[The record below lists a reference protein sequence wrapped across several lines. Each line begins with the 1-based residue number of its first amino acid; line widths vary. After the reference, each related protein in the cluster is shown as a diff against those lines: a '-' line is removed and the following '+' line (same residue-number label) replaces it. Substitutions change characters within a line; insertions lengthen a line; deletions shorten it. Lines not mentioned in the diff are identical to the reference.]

1 MNSLADPPHPGSESH
16 EGQGH
21 PRERTGREDNRA
33 WDAGAYDRLSEPQRA
48 WGQRVLDRLEF
59 RGGETVMDAG
69 CGTGRLTAQL
79 LQRLPNG
86 LVIAVDRSEAMLAQA
101 RSNLARF
108 GERVLYLCADLQTIA
123 LGRLV
128 DAVFSTAA
136 FHWIADHPRPFWAIA
151 AVLVP
156 GGRLEAQ
163 CGGGPNLARLRAV
176 VQNLVEAEPYAAHF
190 EGWREPW
197 VFSWPGEAAERLE
210 RAGFVDVAVSLE
222 PAPTRFRSPDALRP
236 FLESRSVAASRPT
249 PTVASRAVPDLGC
262 RLGGGGRSAARTGL
276 LASEPE
282 RSTIR
287 SRLARLGRH
296 LPGAKSPT
304 AGDGTTPPVDRGLQG
319 SVPRELQDRA
329 VPSCA
334 NRARLSVTQEERVMP
349 VKSSD
354 RVSYPAGT
362 RQ

>member
-1 MNSLADPPHPGSESH
+1 
-16 EGQGH
+16 
-21 PRERTGREDNRA
+21 
-33 WDAGAYDRLSEPQRA
+33 
-48 WGQRVLDRLEF
+48 VLDRLEF

-136 FHWIADHPRPFWAIA
+136 FHWIADQPRLFWAIA
-151 AVLVP
+151 AVRVS

-190 EGWREPW
+190 EGWREQW

-210 RAGFVDVAVSLE
+210 RAGFVDIAVSLE

-236 FLESRSVAASRPT
+236 FLESVVLWPH
-249 PTVASRAVPDLGC
+249 
-262 RLGGGGRSAARTGL
+262 
-276 LASEPE
+276 
-282 RSTIR
+282 
-287 SRLARLGRH
+287 LARLPPSLRGPF
-296 LPGAKSPT
+296 LTSVVAWV
-304 AGDGTTPPVDRGLQG
+304 AGDDPPLVLDYWRLNLSGRR
-319 SVPRELQDRA
+319 SVHA
-329 VPSCA
+329 
-334 NRARLSVTQEERVMP
+334 
-349 VKSSD
+349 
-354 RVSYPAGT
+354 
-362 RQ
+362 